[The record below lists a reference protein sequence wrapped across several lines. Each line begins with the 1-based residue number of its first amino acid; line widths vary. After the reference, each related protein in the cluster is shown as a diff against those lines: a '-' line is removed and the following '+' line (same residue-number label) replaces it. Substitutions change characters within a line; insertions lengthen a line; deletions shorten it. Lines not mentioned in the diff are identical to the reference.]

1 MLISN
6 IPAKAAPVSREE
18 NFAEKLSALPG
29 IYIKNVFIIILYKY
43 GLPGNVLLTC
53 LLFLDIQ
60 LLGPLFRSSEVVELT
75 ESETEYVVR
84 CVKHCY
90 AKHAVLQFDCLN
102 TLNDQLLENV
112 RVQLDPSEGIV
123 N

>member
-1 MLISN
+1 M
-6 IPAKAAPVSREE
+6 VYREM
-18 NFAEKLSALPG
+18 FS
-29 IYIKNVFIIILYKY
+29 
-43 GLPGNVLLTC
+43 LLTF
-53 LLFLDIQ
+53 FLDIQ

-112 RVQLDPSEGIV
+112 RVQLDPSEGMV
-123 N
+123 NRMFSSNINV